1 MEIKIK
7 EKERIINE
15 EKIKNEKLE
24 KKIKEIQNIPN
35 NNIQINEIS
44 KLEEEIKQLKSY
56 ILSPGEKLIY
66 IKFISVDQNINF
78 PTVAKA
84 TDEFLKIESILYRYF
99 PKYKETENY
108 FLVNGKKINNK
119 KTIEDNKIKNNDII
133 TLSIFDNE

>member
-66 IKFISVDQNINF
+66 IKFISVDQIINF
-78 PTVAKA
+78 PTVAKV
-84 TDEFLKIESILYRYF
+84 TDKFSKIEDILYVYF

-108 FLVNGKKINNK
+108 FLVNGKKINTK
-119 KTIEDNKIKNNDII
+119 RTIKDNEIKDNDII
-133 TLSIFDNE
+133 TLSIFDE

>member
-7 EKERIINE
+7 EKEKIINE

-56 ILSPGEKLIY
+56 IVSHGENLIY
-66 IKFISVDQNINF
+66 IKFISVEQNIDF
-78 PTVAKA
+78 PIAAKV
-84 TDEFLKIESILYRYF
+84 TDKFLKIESILYDYF
-99 PKYKETENY
+99 PKYKDTENI
-108 FLVNGKKINNK
+108 FLVNGKGIRKN

-133 TLSIFDNE
+133 TITTFNDE

>member
-44 KLEEEIKQLKSY
+44 KLEEKIKQLKSY
-56 ILSPGEKLIY
+56 ILSPGENLIY

-78 PTVAKA
+78 PTVAKVK
-84 TDEFLKIESILYRYF
+84 DKFFKIESILYDYF
-99 PKYKETENY
+99 PKYKDTENI
-108 FLVNGKKINNK
+108 FLVNGKKINTK

-133 TLSIFDNE
+133 TLSIFDDE

>member
-78 PTVAKA
+78 PTVAKV

-119 KTIEDNKIKNNDII
+119 KTIEDNNIKNNDII
-133 TLSIFDNE
+133 TLSIFDDE

>member
-24 KKIKEIQNIPN
+24 KKIKEIENIPN
-35 NNIQINEIS
+35 NNIQNNEIS
-44 KLEEEIKQLKSY
+44 ELEEKIKQLKSY

-108 FLVNGKKINNK
+108 FLL
-119 KTIEDNKIKNNDII
+119 
-133 TLSIFDNE
+133 LSYYFLFFFHLPEKYF

>member
-24 KKIKEIQNIPN
+24 KKIKEIQNI
-35 NNIQINEIS
+35 QINEIS
-44 KLEEEIKQLKSY
+44 KLEEKIKQLKSY

-66 IKFISVDQNINF
+66 IKFISVDQIINF
-78 PTVAKA
+78 PTVAKV

-99 PKYKETENY
+99 PKYKDTENY
-108 FLVNGKKINNK
+108 FLVNGKRIRKN
-119 KTIEDNKIKNNDII
+119 KTIEDNNIKNNDII
-133 TLSIFDNE
+133 TLSIFDDE